1 MAKIKL
7 GQRPANFR
15 HVVKFPML
23 DGSTG
28 SIEILY
34 RYRTRTEFGKFVDEI
49 FAAAKE
55 EKPEDGQFSMAELME
70 KTAGSNAAYIM
81 KAVEGWNLDEDFTLD
96 NVQQL
101 ADELPAA
108 TSAIME
114 DYRISILEGRRGN

>member
-15 HVVKFPML
+15 HIVTFPML
-23 DGSTG
+23 DGSKG
-28 SIEILY
+28 SIEMVY
-34 RYRTRTEFGKFVDEI
+34 RYRTRKEFGQFVDEI

-55 EKPEDGQFSMAELME
+55 DRPEDGQFSMAELME

-81 KAVEGWNLDEDFTLD
+81 QAAEGWNLDEDFTLD

-108 TSAIME
+108 ATAIME
-114 DYRISILEGRRGN
+114 SYRGAVLEGKLGN